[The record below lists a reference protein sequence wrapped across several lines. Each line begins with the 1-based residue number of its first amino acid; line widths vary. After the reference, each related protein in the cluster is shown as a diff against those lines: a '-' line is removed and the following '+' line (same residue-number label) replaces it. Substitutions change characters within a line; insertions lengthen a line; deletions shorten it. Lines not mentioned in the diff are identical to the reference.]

1 MKRMTMLW
9 KSIRSRTWHLIC
21 STTWMEAL
29 ISLKYSLK
37 RLLKLVG
44 SQPMLFKKTTLL
56 KVRHSQK
63 LLIAVKRARIWQAT
77 FLTTKNQRKRRSRSI
92 WEKHQMQAL
101 CLTLSQLLAS
111 EETEQTQLMIT
122 SERLQIKRLKTRQML
137 RIQQIIG
144 CRKLKALSQFM
155 KKRMSLKLKIRQVML
170 KSPKKS
176 SKMFSLKRKTTS
188 SQL

>member
-1 MKRMTMLW
+1 MLW
-9 KSIRSRTWHLIC
+9 KSIRSRTWHLTC

-56 KVRHSQK
+56 KVRPNRRWSVT
-63 LLIAVKRARIWQAT
+63 VKRTRIWQAT
-77 FLTTKNQRKRRSRSI
+77 FLTTKNQRRRKSKSI
-92 WEKHQMQAL
+92 QEKHRMQAP
-101 CLTLSQLLAS
+101 CLTRSQLLVS

>member
-1 MKRMTMLW
+1 MRIMTMLW
-9 KSIRSRTWHLIC
+9 KSIRSRTWHLTC

-77 FLTTKNQRKRRSRSI
+77 FLTTKIQRKRKSRSI
-92 WEKHQMQAL
+92 
-101 CLTLSQLLAS
+101 
-111 EETEQTQLMIT
+111 
-122 SERLQIKRLKTRQML
+122 
-137 RIQQIIG
+137 
-144 CRKLKALSQFM
+144 
-155 KKRMSLKLKIRQVML
+155 
-170 KSPKKS
+170 
-176 SKMFSLKRKTTS
+176 
-188 SQL
+188 